1 MEIILANDF
10 TNDPF
15 ARRAVRL
22 EEIQATIAELQ
33 PVLNLEPA
41 LFNWA

>member
-1 MEIILANDF
+1 MEIILANDY

-22 EEIQATIAELQ
+22 DLIEANICHLDFEF
-33 PVLNLEPA
+33 VLN
-41 LFNWA
+41 FGF